1 MKSSLSQF
9 KRVGLACVALG
20 SIVMAQPALAGGTA
34 AALSINNKATVNYQ
48 VGGVAQP
55 FIESSPTGNS
65 TPGLNN
71 GANTTFVVDRKID
84 LTVQEVGSAATP
96 VTPGQANQVTT
107 FFVRNDGNDTQGM
120 TLSAAN
126 LPNGSTIPVWG
137 TTPDAFDVTNV
148 RVFVENTACTG
159 IGQTGPTMGYQAG
172 TDTATS
178 IATIAADAC
187 AFVYVVADTPNT
199 ATNGQPADVRLT
211 VIVRAP
217 TTLAA
222 LTETAGAESAT
233 TVDVV
238 FADTGRDATAAADD
252 QYLVSA
258 ATLAVQKTSQ
268 VVYDPINGALAP
280 GVFPKAI
287 PLGVVEYG
295 ITLTNTGGQNAS
307 VVTITDSIPA
317 NTTFKNNVYSGNT
330 RNVSITVGATTTF
343 CQAEAG
349 SDGNADG
356 CFLTGGGVLTVGS
369 PALATVAT
377 GAGNAVTVKF
387 QVTIN

>member
-1 MKSSLSQF
+1 MKSSLSRY

-20 SIVMAQPALAGGTA
+20 SIVVAQTALAAGTA
-34 AALSINNKATVNYQ
+34 ATTSINNKATVNYQ

-55 FIESSPTGNS
+55 LVESSPTGNS

-84 LTVQEVGSAATP
+84 LTVQEVGNAATG
-96 VTPGQANQVTT
+96 VTPGQTNQVTT
-107 FFVRNDGNDTQGM
+107 FFVKNDGNDTQGM
-120 TLSAAN
+120 ALSAAN
-126 LPNGSTIPVWG
+126 LANGSTIPVWG
-137 TTPDAFDVTNV
+137 LTPDAFDMTNV

-159 IGQTGPTMGYQAG
+159 IGQTGLGYQAG

-178 IATIAADAC
+178 ITTIAADAC
-187 AFVYVVADTPNT
+187 AWVYVVADTPNT

-222 LTETAGAESAT
+222 LTETSGAESAS

-238 FADTGRDATAAADD
+238 FADTGRDATATADD

-258 ATLAVQKTSQ
+258 ASLAVQKTSQ
-268 VVYDPINGALAP
+268 VVSDPINGALAP

-317 NTTFKNNVYSGNT
+317 NTTFKNNVYSSNT

-349 SDGNADG
+349 SDTNVDG